1 MTHLRNLPLK
11 PGDGVHVRLP
21 STLLLQAYER
31 DGSQDSTGT
40 GTRLEVL
47 APAAVLLRLLLGA
60 PAAVGL
66 KSQCID
72 LFILKESGR
81 KFIFYQ

>member
-1 MTHLRNLPLK
+1 M
-11 PGDGVHVRLP
+11 RLP

-31 DGSQDSTGT
+31 GGSQDSTGT

-60 PAAVGL
+60 PVAVGL
-66 KSQCID
+66 KSQFID

-81 KFIFYQ
+81 KFIFYQRPWVAVFDG